1 MLIEAVKK
9 YIKFIILKYIMEN
22 LMNMFNPETMKN
34 LMENDEI
41 KNMLNDPN
49 IMGNLKNM
57 MGHSDLF
64 KSMNGACEAGS
75 GSGSGEAGSCEAG
88 SGAGC
93 CVEGSDSDSSSWIEG
108 DINLENLE
116 NIDILETELNIN
128 DKVKTH
134 NLKNE
139 TYNNKHGIIEAI
151 LPNGRYV
158 VTFDDNKSVAIKEEN
173 LLNRFSN
180 IEHID

>member
-1 MLIEAVKK
+1 
-9 YIKFIILKYIMEN
+9 
-22 LMNMFNPETMKN
+22 MNMFNPETMKN

-64 KSMNGACEAGS
+64 KSMNGACEPGSCEPGS
-75 GSGSGEAGSCEAG
+75 GSGAGSGAGAGAGSGAGCCEPGSGAG

-93 CVEGSDSDSSSWIEG
+93 CVDGSDSDSSSWIEG

-139 TYNNKHGIIEAI
+139 TYNNKQGIIEAI

-158 VTFDDNKSVAIKEEN
+158 VTFDDNKSVAIKEDN

>member
-1 MLIEAVKK
+1 
-9 YIKFIILKYIMEN
+9 
-22 LMNMFNPETMKN
+22 MNMFNPETMKN

-64 KSMNGACEAGS
+64 KSMNGAGADSGAGCCEAGSDSCEAGS
-75 GSGSGEAGSCEAG
+75 GSG
-88 SGAGC
+88 C
-93 CVEGSDSDSSSWIEG
+93 CVDGSDSDSASWIEG

-116 NIDILETELNIN
+116 NIDIEESNLNIN
-128 DKVKTH
+128 DKVTTH

-139 TYNNKHGIIEAI
+139 LYTGKYDNIKRQTTTRLKHKRIKAYILKRIE
-151 LPNGRYV
+151 
-158 VTFDDNKSVAIKEEN
+158 EEEERKKKDTTVD
-173 LLNRFSN
+173 LGFVDLS
-180 IEHID
+180 